1 MDLIQFRV
9 HPGVGMARIG
19 QSTDWY
25 FLGPEIPRF
34 LQEQYPFLR
43 HRRPPGAVSLPA
55 DALLHPENTAVGTQ
69 PDAGRYR
76 DTANQLMPQAA
87 RFRVFAYF
95 YSPGVGEPYKVMEI
109 TSADADIEWQVELAN
124 VKAVKKVNG
133 NLQVDPNTPGVF
145 TLRTKD
151 ASPPIK
157 CQKSTSLPNLAY
169 LMLEKDSNDV
179 PNGRLHVIGN
189 EGDAFGPQFSEFP
202 PTSLFLRDWSDPA
215 ADGSVMAT
223 VELKPDFTARFADFR
238 YLAYGQKDPV
248 ALPNDRRVLALPA
261 WVVVNMPDYVPDM
274 GHFVSLWDLALA
286 QASKFVVDKKAMPVD
301 GQHHL
306 AVAPTEVHS
315 YGFFDY
321 FTHIHPVLGAFSD
334 VQYVSGQARA
344 GSFGSFLKG
353 VRLGGKLQS
362 SATATDTTIAVLI
375 QNAFRLKVA
384 SLAQP
389 FLILLTA
396 DAKKPLVASHEF
408 VLCTAVGDD
417 GTLTVVRGQGSTT
430 AQAWPIDTAYLAAT
444 RGGWLQT
451 KLIGHVGITDTTI
464 KVDTQSGYKMPLPT
478 PAGAPVRDGPF
489 KIGVAIGNTVEWMT
503 CTANN
508 QVDGE
513 FAREL
518 MVTRGV
524 DGSAAREWIDGQ
536 ANLVFATASGHKK
549 LDARARADELSQ
561 IGGSIQRTFFGR
573 LRKPSTLYDRT
584 DFTKIRGGAESIYP
598 REFGRRMVFD
608 QVSTG
613 RNFDNTVN
621 IDPGGSVARYHDV
634 FIGMKG
640 SACHGRAVEA
650 NGKPFKPNDG
660 RSVPPPLDGE
670 DTSDSD
676 VWGSDDL
683 DHAVRL
689 DDYYWIVSPADMPLL
704 REYALTHIQYEQFAL
719 WAKTKVDKQNA
730 VFNPRWAPLFEVVF
744 KGSQLEAFFR
754 EDGHSSEEYLDK
766 LLSLRPLYA
775 PAFLDMASM
784 GKMVGG
790 SFLAG
795 IEVGREAGKAGNWSL
810 YRGGTRYFPDVRFH
824 PQGRTAL
831 HRPGTLTKDLAVPW
845 FVDFADCDETFWP
858 TSAPQIAFEEHFLS
872 YTWLGTKQ
880 VPDEAA
886 MRSYWKELGFI
897 RRQTDGSFIEQEYHS
912 IRFDRP

>member
-9 HPGVGMARIG
+9 HPGVGVARIG
-19 QSTDWY
+19 ESTDWY

-34 LQEQYPFLR
+34 LQEQYP
-43 HRRPPGAVSLPA
+43 
-55 DALLHPENTAVGTQ
+55 LLHHTTSQDGRLQYRFPSSRSHPENTAVGTK
-69 PDAGRYR
+69 PDDGRYR
-76 DTANQLMPQAA
+76 DTAGKLMPQAA
-87 RFRVFAYF
+87 RFRVFAYL
-95 YSPGVGEPYKVMEI
+95 YSPGAGDPYKVMEI

-169 LMLEKDSNDV
+169 LKLEDSNGV

-189 EGDAFGPQFSEFP
+189 EGDAFGPPFSEFP

-223 VELKPDFTARFADFR
+223 VELKPAFTVRYADYK

-286 QASKFVVDKKAMPVD
+286 QASKFVVNKNAMPVD

-306 AVAPTEVHS
+306 AVAPGEVHS

-321 FTHIHPVLGAFSD
+321 FTHIHPVLGVFSD
-334 VQYVSGQARA
+334 VPYVSGQARA

-362 SATATDTTIAVLI
+362 SAGGTDADTTIEVHI
-375 QNAFRLKVA
+375 QEAFRLKVA
-384 SLAQP
+384 SLDQS
-389 FLILLTA
+389 FLVLLTA
-396 DAKKPLVASHEF
+396 DAKKPLVATHEF

-417 GTLTVVRGQGSTT
+417 GKLTVIRSQGGTT
-430 AQAWPIDTAYLAAT
+430 AQVWPIDTAYLAAT

-489 KIGVAIGNTVEWMT
+489 RIGVAIGSTVEWMT

-518 MVTRGV
+518 KVTRGV
-524 DGSAAREWIDGQ
+524 NAREWIDGQ
-536 ANLVFATASGHKK
+536 ENLVFATASGHKK
-549 LDARARADELSQ
+549 LDARARAGELSQ

-573 LRKPSTLYDRT
+573 LRKPSTLYDRP
-584 DFTKIRGGAESIYP
+584 DFTKIRGGAVSIYP

-613 RNFDNTVN
+613 RNFDDAVN

-634 FIGMKG
+634 FSGMKG
-640 SACHGRAVEA
+640 SACHGRAVEVD
-650 NGKPFKPNDG
+650 GKPFKPNDG

-670 DTSDSD
+670 DTSKPE

-704 REYALTHIQYEQFAL
+704 RELALTHIQYEQFAL

-744 KGSQLEAFFR
+744 KGSELEAFFR

-810 YRGGTRYFPDVRFH
+810 YRGGTQYFPDVRFH

-831 HRPGTLTKDLAVPW
+831 HPPGMLTKDLAVPW
-845 FVDFADCDETFWP
+845 FVDFFDCDETFWP
-858 TSAPQIAFEEHFLS
+858 TSAPQIAFQEQGLS
-872 YTWLGTKQ
+872 YTWLGTDQ
-880 VPDEAA
+880 VPDETA
-886 MRSYWKELGFI
+886 MRSYWKKVGFI
-897 RRQTDGSFIEQEYHS
+897 RRQADGSFIEQEC
-912 IRFDRP
+912 RFDHRP